1 MTYPNKLLSPLF
13 LNEKEIRKLIEL
25 MYFSYHDFVE
35 ISDQMLEKIQFSKTH
50 YRIIYFLG
58 KNDFITIK
66 ELLSILKITKQSISR
81 IINQL
86 VKEKYIILSTGS
98 DKRTK
103 KLTLTEKGM
112 KLEKK
117 LTELQITKIRNIRS
131 RQESRKKPNKSSR
144 GPPMFPINDGS

>member
-1 MTYPNKLLSPLF
+1 
-13 LNEKEIRKLIEL
+13 

-117 LTELQITKIRNIRS
+117 LTELQITKIRNILLNAN
-131 RQESRKKPNKSSR
+131 ESDINSFKKILYSMTDPYSKKIFNK
-144 GPPMFPINDGS
+144 INE